1 MQTTTF
7 HRSGWFPSVR
17 AAHARYVAPSLLA
30 LLLAAAS
37 LSPPRALAVTEG
49 ETQRYQLMAVFLYNF
64 LSFVEWPA
72 DARLDEGPLRIG
84 IAGANPFGEAI
95 QAIEKK
101 TVNNRPIRFIV
112 YEGAGIPEPVHIL
125 FVTKERAGDWT
136 ALRQAAAGQAVLTV
150 GETEDFTRKGGVIR
164 FFEVATAEG
173 GRQLRVEVNEAAAQA
188 QRLQIRSKLLRLAT
202 LVNYPPPPE

>member
-7 HRSGWFPSVR
+7 HRSGWSSSVR
-17 AAHARYVAPSLLA
+17 AARGRYVAPSLLA

-37 LSPPRALAVTEG
+37 LSPPRTLAGTEG
-49 ETQRYQLMAVFLYNF
+49 EAQRYQLMAVFLYNF

-72 DARLDEGPLRIG
+72 DARLEAGPFRIG

-112 YEGAGIPEPVHIL
+112 YEGTGTPEPVHIL
-125 FVTKERAGDWT
+125 FVTKERAGDWK
-136 ALRQAAAGQAVLTV
+136 ALRQAVAGQPVLTV
-150 GETEDFTRKGGVIR
+150 GETEDFTRQGGVIR
-164 FFEVATAEG
+164 FFDVATGEG